1 MGDVYSLLG
10 SKPGMISWRI
20 SSSKDFSVGMRSGFA
35 ELETAE
41 NAFLGHSLLGISP
54 QNQCGYVIIYGN
66 SCNRNHLDSTGKGAC
81 ACARHGTFVPHCMFD
96 LQKGER

>member
-20 SSSKDFSVGMRSGFA
+20 SSSKDFSVGMRSEFA

-41 NAFLGHSLLGISP
+41 NVFWDIPFWEFRRKINVAMSLFMGTAVKDLRLDLVLFLIELFHKFRRPVLLMPDTI
-54 QNQCGYVIIYGN
+54 
-66 SCNRNHLDSTGKGAC
+66 
-81 ACARHGTFVPHCMFD
+81 
-96 LQKGER
+96 